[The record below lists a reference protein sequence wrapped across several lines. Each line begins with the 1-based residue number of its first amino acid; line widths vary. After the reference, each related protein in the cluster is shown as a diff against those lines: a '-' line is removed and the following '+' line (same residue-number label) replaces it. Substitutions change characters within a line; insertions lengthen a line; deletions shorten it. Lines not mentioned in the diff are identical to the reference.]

1 MPLPMVHLA
10 VAVTMLPDL
19 NDARAPA
26 CILGNLAPDAIHMRP
41 GWTSDDK
48 RRVHLFLS
56 STHIADGAEQAA
68 RNLLVRWQEQGVAM
82 GPLHVGYIAHVLTD
96 LLWRARVWF
105 PLSSSL
111 PSEIGHE
118 ERRALY
124 YRETD
129 EIDRQ
134 IFQTAPWRD
143 QVWRLLA
150 EAQPADVPG
159 MVSATEIALW
169 HQRTLGWF
177 DHLGPATEPPRY
189 LTTDGVLSF
198 VEHAAEQVLGW
209 LTDWGC
215 WPLSSREASKK

>member
-19 NDARAPA
+19 QDWSAPGFL
-26 CILGNLAPDAIHMRP
+26 LGSLAPDAIHMRP
-41 GWTSDDK
+41 GWTPDDK

-56 STHIADGAEQAA
+56 STEIPDGAQDAA
-68 RNLLVRWQEQGVAM
+68 RDLLVRWQEQGVAM
-82 GPLHVGYIAHVLTD
+82 GPLHAGYAAHVLTD

-105 PLSSSL
+105 PLRSSL
-111 PSEIGHE
+111 PADMDYAQG
-118 ERRALY
+118 RALY

-134 IFQTAPWRD
+134 IFETAPWRE

-159 MVSATEIALW
+159 MVSATEMALW
-169 HQRTLGWF
+169 RQRTLGWF
-177 DHLGPATEPPRY
+177 DHLAPAAEPPRH
-189 LTTDGVLSF
+189 LTPDGVLSF
-198 VEHAAEQVLGW
+198 AEEAADQVLTW
-209 LTDWGC
+209 LADWGC
-215 WPLSSREASKK
+215 WPPPSKKRCAT